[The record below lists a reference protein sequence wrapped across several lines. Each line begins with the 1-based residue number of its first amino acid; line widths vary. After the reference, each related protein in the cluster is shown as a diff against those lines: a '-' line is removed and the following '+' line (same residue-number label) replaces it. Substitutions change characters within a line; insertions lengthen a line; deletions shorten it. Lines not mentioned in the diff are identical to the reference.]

1 VGEVLDWGMAF
12 VWDERR
18 KAMLVLNA
26 LPHIG
31 PVTVARWMARF
42 GPEVETWW
50 GRSAAELSAVGGVG
64 PVMARTL
71 RRWQEH
77 VDLEREEAL
86 LEAHGV
92 RFVCWF
98 DDDYPAPLREI
109 ADPPIG
115 LYVKGGLDWPRPV
128 IAVVGTRQPSP
139 HGRALARRW
148 AEELAEGG
156 ATVVSGLARGI
167 DTAAHEGALAV
178 GGVSAAVLGS
188 GIDVLYPRENEA
200 LAARLA
206 GRGAVLT
213 EFPFGR
219 PADRQTFPM
228 RNRIVSGLA
237 DLVVVVE
244 TDRGGGSLITARM
257 AAEQGRTVC
266 AVPGRVDART
276 SRGCHA
282 LIRDGATLVTS
293 VAEVLAELRPGRQE
307 ELDLSEAA
315 AGDCA
320 AAPDLLARAAAAGLT
335 AVERALLERLAAG
348 TRLRPDALAEALDRP
363 IAEVH
368 SGLLVLE
375 LHHLARRGL
384 DGSYEAAE

>member
-1 VGEVLDWGMAF
+1 
-12 VWDERR
+12 
-18 KAMLVLNA
+18 MLVLNA

-50 GRSAAELSAVGGVG
+50 GRSEKELTSVGGIG

-71 RRWQEH
+71 HGWKEH
-77 VDLEREEAL
+77 VDVEREERL
-86 LEAHGV
+86 LVNRGV
-92 RFVCWF
+92 RFVTWF
-98 DDDYPAPLREI
+98 DDEYPAALRQI

-115 LYVKGGLDWPRPV
+115 LYVRGSLTWPRPV
-128 IAVVGTRQPSP
+128 VAMVGTRQPSP
-139 HGRALARRW
+139 SGRSLARRW

-188 GIDVLYPRENEA
+188 GLDVIYPRENIP
-200 LAARLA
+200 LAERLGTA
-206 GRGAVLT
+206 GGVVT

-266 AVPGRVDART
+266 AVPGPVGART

-293 VAEVLAELRPGRQE
+293 VAEILAELRPGRQE
-307 ELDLSEAA
+307 ELDLEET
-315 AGDCA
+315 AGAEVTMDWA
-320 AAPDLLARAAAAGLT
+320 ARAAAAGLT
-335 AVERALLERLAAG
+335 EVEQAVLARLVDTGRHGADLLA
-348 TRLRPDALAEALDRP
+348 DQLDRP
-363 IAEVH
+363 IAEIS

-375 LHHLARRGL
+375 LHGLVHRSL
-384 DGSYEAAE
+384 DGTYEIVP